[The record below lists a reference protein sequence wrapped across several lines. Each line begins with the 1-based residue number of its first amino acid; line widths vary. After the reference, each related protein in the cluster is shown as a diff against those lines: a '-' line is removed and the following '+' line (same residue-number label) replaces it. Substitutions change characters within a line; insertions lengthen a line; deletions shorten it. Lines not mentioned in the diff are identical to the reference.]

1 MGIFNLQSIVMYRL
15 QDKVA
20 VITGA
25 ANGLG
30 RALAKELYLQGCRLV
45 LLDIDIAG
53 LEGLKAE
60 LQDDE
65 RISIYKVDIG
75 AENEVRGV
83 QEQIA
88 KLLDG
93 VDLVINNAAIADG
106 RTFEQVETD
115 DYRRL
120 FEVNFWG
127 TVYCTRSFLPMLKQ
141 KAPARLV
148 NIIAEFAFIGFPG
161 KTTYGSSKGAVMAF
175 SNSLRTEL
183 AGTNIALSLVVPP
196 PMKTALVLSGKHA
209 DENKKFL
216 ESQFLQKKG
225 MATERAAKIIV
236 HQIKKGKYLIFVG
249 LMMYWADIAVR
260 LFPRLANY
268 IVGRYKKKIKF
279 V

>member
-1 MGIFNLQSIVMYRL
+1 MYRL

-30 RALAKELYLQGCRLV
+30 RALAKELHLQGCQLA
-45 LLDIDIAG
+45 LLDIDLAG
-53 LEGLKAE
+53 LDRLKAE
-60 LQDDE
+60 LQEDV

-83 QEQIA
+83 QEQVSGQHQGI
-88 KLLDG
+88 DI
-93 VDLVINNAAIADG
+93 LVNNAAIADG
-106 RTFEQVETD
+106 RTFDQVETD

-127 TVYCTRSFLPMLKQ
+127 TVYCTKYFLPMLKK
-141 KAPARLV
+141 KAPGRLV
-148 NIIAEFAFIGFPG
+148 NIIAEFAFMGFPG

-183 AGTNIALSLVVPP
+183 AGTGISLSLVVPP
-196 PMKTALVLSGKHA
+196 PMKTEIVLSGKHA
-209 DENKKFL
+209 DESRKLL
-216 ESQFLQKKG
+216 EHQFLQKKG
-225 MATERAAKIIV
+225 MTTERAAKIIV
-236 HQIKKGKYLIFVG
+236 RQIKKGKYLIFAG
-249 LMMYWADIAVR
+249 PMMYWADAAVR
-260 LFPRLANY
+260 FFPRLANY
-268 IVGRYKKKIKF
+268 IVGRYRKKIKF